1 MWSQVVIWFLY
12 HFRVV
17 SWDSGQLPRAGN
29 PPSFL
34 IAGYFVYL
42 RSRSAPSK
50 NREHGEIGIIQAQKM
65 FPLQIQITF
74 RITLCFR
81 TNIKHSQYVSTR
93 LSVGIRR
100 TILTAGDSVY
110 LRPWSVVGLKDPCN
124 FMVCTSLKNSSNTQ
138 GQWGFCYRSSV
149 TPGGSAASPPAVQNT
164 GNRTP
169 HCPCV

>member
-93 LSVGIRR
+93 LSVGIQW
-100 TILTAGDSVY
+100 TILTAGY
-110 LRPWSVVGLKDPCN
+110 LILIRDRRRQSDKDHCD
-124 FMVCTSLKNSSNTQ
+124 FVVCTSLQISSTTNL
-138 GQWGFCYRSSV
+138 
-149 TPGGSAASPPAVQNT
+149 
-164 GNRTP
+164 
-169 HCPCV
+169 